1 MVGMSMKYFIYHV
14 LQLERCLKHI
24 FAKYCDPP
32 VEHDSDTN
40 VLLSPPP
47 NAYLTEKAL
56 EKWAL
61 DTNGEP
67 FSQEMKEQVMDFFDL
82 NDDGNLTYVFMEAH

>member
-1 MVGMSMKYFIYHV
+1 MSYEVFYIIV
-14 LQLERCLKHI
+14 VQLERCLKHI

-32 VEHDSDTN
+32 VEHTAN

-56 EKWAL
+56 EKWAM

-67 FSQEMKEQVMDFFDL
+67 FSPEMKEEVMDFFDL
-82 NDDGNLTYVFMEAH
+82 NDDGNLTYVFH

>member
-1 MVGMSMKYFIYHV
+1 MLYDVV
-14 LQLERCLKHI
+14 QLERCLKHI

-32 VEHDSDTN
+32 VEPNAN
-40 VLLSPPP
+40 VLLSPSP

-56 EKWAL
+56 EKWAM

-67 FSQEMKEQVMDFFDL
+67 FSQEMKEEVMEFFDL
-82 NDDGNLTYVFMEAH
+82 NDDGNLTYVFH